1 MLTIIIGFASGII
14 SGMGIGGGTILIPAL
29 VFLTGT
35 RQQIAQS
42 INLIVFI
49 PSAIAAL
56 IVHLK
61 KHNIEKG
68 LLLKLAITGC
78 IGAAAGSL
86 LAVKLDS
93 DILKRFF
100 GIFLLVMGFYEIISK
115 SKTKK
120 TDFRKEECK

>member
-1 MLTIIIGFASGII
+1 MLTTLIGFASGII
-14 SGMGIGGGTILIPAL
+14 SGMGIGGGTLLIPAL
-29 VFLTGT
+29 VFLAGT

-56 IVHLK
+56 LVHAK

-78 IGAAAGSL
+78 AGAVIGSQM
-86 LAVKLDS
+86 AVNLDS
-93 DILKRFF
+93 NFLKRIF
-100 GIFLLVMGFYEIISK
+100 GVFLLIMGIYEISSK
-115 SKTKK
+115 NKINKK
-120 TDFRKEECK
+120 TSER